1 MPSANQ
7 SGGLCGVCNGPL
19 PPNARFCPSCG
30 GAVGSQPAGGKPDVF
45 EALGIG
51 SKPERRYLT
60 AVFCDVVGS
69 TEMSTRLDDEEFT
82 DLMQAYQERAV
93 AVARRYAGDVESYTG
108 DGISFRFG
116 WPEAHDDD
124 AAQALRAALEIVSTI
139 EELDPDGGLQLRAGV
154 HSGLAVV
161 GEMGGLGRRSSMA
174 LGETLNLAARL
185 QTVAAPGTVVA
196 SSVTLALVEGL
207 FLVESLGP
215 ITLKGIAQPLEVC
228 RVVQPTGVRSRLE
241 AAAGRLTP
249 LVGRRDELDLLADRW
264 ASASTGRGGAVLLRG
279 EPGVGKSR
287 VAHELR
293 EVVSGSPHTW
303 IDCSCSPYTQMSAL
317 WPVARLIEQGLGLRP
332 GDDIETSLDRL
343 RSGLAAASVDLPDAV
358 ELVGALLG
366 LVHVDGASMAPE
378 RRMER
383 TLEALVAW
391 VRALSRLQPLVLV
404 VEDLHWCDPTSL
416 DVLEGLLATIE
427 STPLLLVM
435 TARPEFTDTWQH
447 GDVVA
452 RLDLEPFDD
461 ASMRQLVG
469 GLSGD
474 RALPDAVVDRIVD
487 SAAGIPL
494 FAEEVGRAVL
504 ESGMLVADGG
514 RWKLDAALAD
524 LAVPHTLQGVLLA
537 RLDRLGPAKAVA
549 QVAAVIGRDF
559 RFDLLAEVSG
569 LEPDT
574 LRALLDRLSDC
585 DLLVEVAKDPD
596 ERYSFRHILIQEV
609 AYESLL
615 RRTRRTVHERIAEL
629 LRAHLDAGS
638 PVLPEVVARHYE
650 AAGSLGEA
658 TECYQ
663 LAAARATEG
672 SGYREAIAFLRH
684 GLSLVE
690 HLSEGTQ
697 HDEAEV
703 EMLLALGSAVMS
715 IKSYA
720 DPEIEATYDRARELC
735 ERLGNDT
742 KVGLALAGLSIYY
755 INRGETVLG
764 ATLAER
770 VLAIALACGDD
781 TLELLGR
788 IQLALARN
796 YLGESKESLDH
807 SLRAIEIYD
816 PARHHTIAQRFGTDH
831 GVAAHVFA
839 GWGCLIQGYLDE
851 GLAHMNDGVALAESL
866 DQPFQLVY
874 ALTFRATAH
883 WERGE
888 SPETLE
894 DAGRARS
901 LAEEQGFEW
910 WGSISALWEVAE
922 RIMRTGDPSLLPELL
937 DIAARAAASG
947 NRGGSTS
954 VMARVAEAVRAGGD
968 DATAAA
974 LVDMALEASAE
985 TSQPWWDA
993 ALHRMRAELLFSRAE
1008 VDEGD
1013 KLEGTEALRRQAED
1027 EWQQA
1032 MAFADEH
1039 GYPVHGLPP
1048 RPPATPGTWRHK
1060 ATPVRRSRWWANG
1073 FGAALRAQPLRCWW
1087 QRPACCPTSSGLVLT
1102 ADAGGVRGAGTRVRG
1117 SRRS

>member
-1 MPSANQ
+1 MPSDSRSEGSCAFCQ
-7 SGGLCGVCNGPL
+7 GSL
-19 PPNARFCPSCG
+19 PPGARFCPSCG
-30 GAVGSQPAGGKPDVF
+30 RAIGARPTARTPDAF

-51 SKPERRYLT
+51 REPELRYLT

-82 DLMQAYQERAV
+82 ELMQAYQERAV
-93 AVARRYAGDVESYTG
+93 AVARRFAGDVESYTG

-124 AAQALRAALEIVSTI
+124 AAQGLRAALEIVSTV
-139 EELDPDGGLQLRAGV
+139 EELSPGGGLQLRAGV

-161 GEMGGLGRRSSMA
+161 GEMGGAGRRSSMA

-196 SSVTLALVEGL
+196 SAATLALVEGL
-207 FLVESLGP
+207 FLVEAIGP
-215 ITLKGIAQPLEVC
+215 VTLKGMAQPVEVF

-249 LVGRRDELDLLADRW
+249 LVGRRHELEVLAGRW
-264 ASASTGRGGAVLLRG
+264 DSAAEGSGAAVLLRG

-287 VAHELR
+287 LAHQLR
-293 EVVSGSPHTW
+293 EVVSGHPHSW
-303 IDCSCSPYTQMSAL
+303 IECGCSPYTQMSAL
-317 WPVARLIEQGLGLRP
+317 WPVARLIEEGLGLRP
-332 GDDIETSLDRL
+332 DDDPETRLDRL

-366 LVHVDGASMAPE
+366 ASHVDAASMAPE
-378 RRMER
+378 RRLER

-391 VRALSRLQPLVLV
+391 VRGLSRLQPLVLV

-416 DVLEGLLATIE
+416 DVLEGLLSGIASI
-427 STPLLLVM
+427 PLLLVM
-435 TARPEFTDTWQH
+435 TARPEFTDTWRH
-447 GDVVA
+447 GDVVTS
-452 RLDLEPFDD
+452 LDLEPFDD

-469 GLSGD
+469 RLGGD
-474 RALPDAVVDRIVD
+474 RSLPDAVVDRIVD

-494 FAEEVGRAVL
+494 FAEEVWRAVV
-504 ESGMLVADGG
+504 EAGMLVADGG
-514 RWKLDAALAD
+514 RWKLDATHTELS
-524 LAVPHTLQGVLLA
+524 VPHTLQGSLLA
-537 RLDRLGPAKAVA
+537 RLDRLGPAKGVA

-559 RFDLLAEVSG
+559 RLDLLAEVTG
-569 LEPDT
+569 LAPDT
-574 LRALLDRLSDC
+574 LRALLDRLSDS
-585 DLLVEVAKDPD
+585 DLLAEVATGPD
-596 ERYSFRHILIQEV
+596 ETYSFRHILIQEV

-615 RRTRRTVHERIAEL
+615 RRTRRTVHERIAAL
-629 LRAHLDAGS
+629 LRARLDSGR

-650 AAGSLGEA
+650 AAGSLREA
-658 TECYQ
+658 RECYQ
-663 LAAARATEG
+663 LAAARAAEG
-672 SGYREAIAFLRH
+672 SGYREAISFLRH
-684 GLSLVE
+684 GLSLMD
-690 HLSEGTQ
+690 HLPEGTER
-697 HDEAEV
+697 DEAEV
-703 EMLLALGSAVMS
+703 AMLLALGSAIMA

-720 DPEIEATYDRARELC
+720 DPEVEATYDRARELC

-742 KVGLALAGLSIYY
+742 QVGLALAGLSIYY
-755 INRGETVLG
+755 TNRGETVLG
-764 ATLAER
+764 ATLGER
-770 VLAIALACGDD
+770 VLAIAHAHRDD

-788 IQLALARN
+788 VQLALARN
-796 YLGESKESLDH
+796 YLGESKESLEH

-851 GLAHMNDGVALAESL
+851 GLAHMNDAVALAESL
-866 DQPFQLVY
+866 GQPFQVVY

-888 SPETLE
+888 SAETLE
-894 DAGRARS
+894 DAGHARS

-922 RIMRTGDPSLLPELL
+922 RLVSTGDAARLPELL

-954 VMARVAEAVRAGGD
+954 VMARVAEGAWAAGD

-974 LVDMALEASAE
+974 LIDMGFAASAE
-985 TSQPWWDA
+985 TNQPWWDA
-993 ALHRMRAELLFSRAE
+993 ALHRMRAELLFAQAE
-1008 VDEGD
+1008 AEHDGGPVDAD
-1013 KLEGTEALRRQAED
+1013 ALRQEAAG
-1027 EWQQA
+1027 EWQRA
-1032 MAFADEH
+1032 MALADERGH
-1039 GYPVHGLPP
+1039 PVHALRAAAGYARYLAQEGRRSEAAELLRERLRRCPE
-1048 RPPATPGTWRHK
+1048 GS
-1060 ATPVRRSRWWANG
+1060 ATPVLV
-1073 FGAALRAQPLRCWW
+1073 AAAAVLSDLEREVQP
-1087 QRPACCPTSSGLVLT
+1087 G
-1102 ADAGGVRGAGTRVRG
+1102 
-1117 SRRS
+1117 